1 MIFTRVGGSGA
12 PYARGLISANAYSV
26 SLSRNPKQTPLLL
39 LALLLLLLP
48 SLFTLQKFVALVA
61 FGDANAPARARQD
74 LQRLTH
80 RYQNLKRA
88 LSDFF
93 APAIKRPSS
102 IIKSAQCSKACSLSP
117 CCSSIKTLHF
127 PISACKQLFASIR

>member
-1 MIFTRVGGSGA
+1 MKIYFVCR
-12 PYARGLISANAYSV
+12 
-26 SLSRNPKQTPLLL
+26 SRNPKPTPLLL

-48 SLFTLQKFVALVA
+48 SSFTLQKLSEFDA

-74 LQRLTH
+74 LQHLTH
-80 RYQNLKRA
+80 KYQNLKRA

-93 APAIKRPSS
+93 APAIRRPSS
-102 IIKSAQCSKACSLSP
+102 IIKSAQRSKACSLKP
-117 CCSSIKTLHF
+117 CCNSIKTLHF